1 MASSTST
8 MGKRV
13 SACLLV
19 LVMLLSLLPTA
30 ALAADEEA
38 PAQET
43 AEPAD
48 TAEPTEPA
56 EPDGAELLEI
66 ITPGDAVPV
75 NAPTGTSEDP
85 FLVSSEEELR
95 MAVSA
100 DPVDDTQNHI
110 RLAADI
116 TLTDSVEIHKSAC
129 IDLSGYKITYTG
141 TYLAFDIYA
150 ALEVTDSSDAQ
161 TGAITSTAAEHAAED
176 EIPLAF
182 YMNNGSSL
190 R

>member
-13 SACLLV
+13 SAWLLV

-38 PAQET
+38 PAQEM

-66 ITPGDAVPV
+66 LDLVLERLEPLLNLLGFLHIVPE
-75 NAPTGTSEDP
+75 ALALRGRLKLLDFLLRALKLQRAAQILKTGLGVIELYLIFFKFKHCSNHFQMIYFIDFYYTQKTRACKLL
-85 FLVSSEEELR
+85 FL
-95 MAVSA
+95 
-100 DPVDDTQNHI
+100 
-110 RLAADI
+110 
-116 TLTDSVEIHKSAC
+116 
-129 IDLSGYKITYTG
+129 
-141 TYLAFDIYA
+141 YA
-150 ALEVTDSSDAQ
+150 
-161 TGAITSTAAEHAAED
+161 I
-176 EIPLAF
+176 
-182 YMNNGSSL
+182 
-190 R
+190 